1 MKIEHL
7 PSSPCFFEEEGE
19 INDRCSVLPTLNPQ
33 HPHVVL
39 HAVNRDQTKSG
50 RRYFAVARA
59 VNDGHAFVFDYMEPR
74 APKGGDMKGEG

>member
-1 MKIEHL
+1 MKLGTNTPSHPFYLAPRVTHGHDAEQLYNTQRMGRNRIE
-7 PSSPCFFEEEGE
+7 
-19 INDRCSVLPTLNPQ
+19 
-33 HPHVVL
+33 
-39 HAVNRDQTKSG
+39 TKSQNG